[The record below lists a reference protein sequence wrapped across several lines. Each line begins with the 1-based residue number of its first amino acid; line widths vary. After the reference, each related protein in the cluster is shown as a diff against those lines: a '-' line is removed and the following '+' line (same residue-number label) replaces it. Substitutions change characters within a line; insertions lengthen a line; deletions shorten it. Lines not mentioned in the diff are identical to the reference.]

1 MVILKPCAFQSCE
14 MSRANVMQQ
23 LTRGGPGMYF
33 DIVSDAFREDTR
45 CDQTLKFIT
54 LLDKT
59 LVNPDTEILVYM

>member
-1 MVILKPCAFQSCE
+1 

-23 LTRGGPGMYF
+23 LTRGGPGNYC
-33 DIVSDAFREDTR
+33 DIVGDAFREDTR

-59 LVNPDTEILVYM
+59 LVYPDTEILLYMKKGL